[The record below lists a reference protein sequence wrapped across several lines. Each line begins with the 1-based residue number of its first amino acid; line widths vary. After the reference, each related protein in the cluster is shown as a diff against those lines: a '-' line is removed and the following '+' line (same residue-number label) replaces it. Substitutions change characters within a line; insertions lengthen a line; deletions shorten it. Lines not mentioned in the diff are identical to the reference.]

1 MAKSCKPTHT
11 SYGGH
16 CIPKNVNNKALYL
29 RIKQGIQ
36 ARVQSKGQRWGAYTS
51 GNLVQAYKRKGGT
64 YSGRKTSFIKQK
76 KKSSRKKSGKRRK
89 SKRRKSKRR
98 KSKRRKSSRKKKS
111 KKSVKRRKSKKNKKK
126 TKRRVRRS

>member
-98 KSKRRKSSRKKKS
+98 KSSRKKKS
-111 KKSVKRRKSKKNKKK
+111 KKSVKRRKSSRKKK
-126 TKRRVRRS
+126 S

>member
-51 GNLVQAYKRKGGT
+51 GNLVQAYKRAGGT
-64 YSGRKTSFIKQK
+64 YSGRKTSFIERK
-76 KKSSRKKSGKRRK
+76 KKSSRKKRKSSRKKSGK
-89 SKRRKSKRR
+89 SK
-98 KSKRRKSSRKKKS
+98 KSSRKK
-111 KKSVKRRKSKKNKKK
+111 SVKRKKNKK
-126 TKRRVRRS
+126 TKRRVRRRLRRRVRRS

>member
-89 SKRRKSKRR
+89 SKRRKS
-98 KSKRRKSSRKKKS
+98 SRKKKS
-111 KKSVKRRKSKKNKKK
+111 KKSVKRRKSSRKKKSKK